1 MKNYVLVF
9 SIFAATIGF
18 TACKSSKTSPDLA
31 HNSKNSLDWQGLYTG
46 VLPCADCAGIQT
58 VIHLDSNNNYRL
70 ETTYLDKPGK
80 TDTKKGTFSSDKD
93 SGRITLNN
101 LSKTAYP
108 VYYAVGENNLVQ
120 LDLKGNPITNELASK
135 YTLQKENNPIVEK
148 YWKLIQLNGRAITP
162 PAEGQPEPHLI
173 LKAFNNWVSGNA
185 GCNGF
190 GGTYEELPGNRIKFS
205 KIFKTLMACPNLKN
219 EVELFMVLEKADN
232 YSYSNDTMTL
242 NKAKMAPLAKFV
254 AVYF

>member
-1 MKNYVLVF
+1 MKNYILILSVF
-9 SIFAATIGF
+9 AIAVGF
-18 TACKSSKTSPDLA
+18 TACNSLKKSVDTEHS
-31 HNSKNSLDWQGLYTG
+31 NNISLDWQGVYTG
-46 VLPCADCAGIQT
+46 VLPCADCEGIQT
-58 VIHLDSNNNYRL
+58 VIHLDSNSNYQL
-70 ETTYLDKPGK
+70 ETTYLDKPDK
-80 TDTKKGTFSSDKD
+80 TETKKGTFSWDKD
-93 SGRITLNN
+93 GGKITLDN
-101 LSKTAYP
+101 LSKTSYP

-120 LDLKGNPITNELASK
+120 LDLKGNPITSELASK
-135 YTLQKENNPIVEK
+135 YILQKENNPIVEK
-148 YWKLIQLNGRAITP
+148 YWKLVELNGRAITP

-219 EVELFMVLEKADN
+219 EDELFMVLEKADN
-232 YSYSNDTMTL
+232 FSYSDDTMTL